1 MSKVYQP
8 YEVDL
13 QREVVTQDY
22 TYEGNREVAVD
33 FDSNCGSGLP
43 IFQLGDPD
51 LVQDVVL

>member
-22 TYEGNREVAVD
+22 TYEGNREVAVN
-33 FDSNCGSGLP
+33 FDSNRGSGLP
-43 IFQLGDPD
+43 VF
-51 LVQDVVL
+51 